1 MVLSDM
7 IQSCVHSGVCM
18 TKHPWR
24 PIFLLIALAACAPKT
39 GNVTPHSGSTL
50 TMAMVQDHLGEVGV
64 TGVSEAA
71 QAPVLSALE
80 RTGFLASAMDA
91 SQFSDPFS
99 DRRATPHRTAWLI
112 DNKGDAKFILLLETQ
127 AEYGS
132 HLNGRYRWIVSTQL
146 VLQNTSNS
154 DAPLTTEFEVPVFLR
169 FHHQKEDAAIAQA
182 APMIARRVGQL
193 ANEMTP

>member
-7 IQSCVHSGVCM
+7 IQSCLPRSICQ
-18 TKHPWR
+18 TKNPWR
-24 PIFLLIALAACAPKT
+24 PIFLLLALAACAPKT
-39 GNVTPHSGSTL
+39 GNFTPHTGSTL
-50 TMAMVQDHLGEVGV
+50 TMAMVQDHLGEVDV
-64 TGVSEAA
+64 TGVSDAA
-71 QAPVLSALE
+71 QAPVLAALE
-80 RTGFLASAMDA
+80 RTGFLASTMNA
-91 SQFSDPFS
+91 SQFANPFS
-99 DRRATPHRTAWLI
+99 DRRATPHRTAWLV

-154 DAPLTTEFEVPVFLR
+154 DAPLTAEFDVPVFLR
-169 FHHQKEDAAIAQA
+169 FHHQKEDAAITQA